1 MALYLTHAPL
11 LHRSVAVAPRQPQL
25 VPQAAS
31 MPSKSAPNDDV
42 IDKASF
48 FNAPKP
54 VEADQKRPKSAWVCA
69 SLRPVPAF
77 YPLEKSSRFVDDEKD
92 NVTERLSEC
101 LRVLSVQAIYN
112 NETVSLRNICCR
124 QRATCFLRASFSAN
138 RQAHT

>member
-1 MALYLTHAPL
+1 M
-11 LHRSVAVAPRQPQL
+11 VPR
-25 VPQAAS
+25 AAA
-31 MPSKSAPNDDV
+31 MPSKSAPSDDV

-48 FNAPKP
+48 FKSAPEP
-54 VEADQKRPKSAWVCA
+54 LEAEQKRPKSAWVCA

-112 NETVSLRNICCR
+112 NETVSKLEENIESATSQAQSTSQMLFLSMNRRNLFFVFFSSRIDKRLR
-124 QRATCFLRASFSAN
+124 QS
-138 RQAHT
+138 